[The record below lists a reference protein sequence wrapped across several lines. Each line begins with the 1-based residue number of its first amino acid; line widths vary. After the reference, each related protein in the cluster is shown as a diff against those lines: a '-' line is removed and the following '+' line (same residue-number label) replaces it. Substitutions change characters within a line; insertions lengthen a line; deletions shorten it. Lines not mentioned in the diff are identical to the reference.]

1 MKAFVVT
8 VNGQRLCT
16 AGIGPNGVL
25 SAGIHWVGGGPNRDA
40 EGIFGF
46 HVGGLDSRTSEHVD
60 WTTPELKVGDS
71 ITLEIIEA
79 DEVDPEAR
87 RCIPDLSGGG

>member
-1 MKAFVVT
+1 VKAFVVT

-25 SAGIHWVGGGPNRDA
+25 SAIIDWVGGGRNRPSGGD
-40 EGIFGF
+40 FGF
-46 HVGGLDSRTSEHVD
+46 HVGGLDSRTGEHVD

-71 ITLEIIEA
+71 VTVEIVEI

-87 RCIPDLSGGG
+87 RHIPDLSGGG